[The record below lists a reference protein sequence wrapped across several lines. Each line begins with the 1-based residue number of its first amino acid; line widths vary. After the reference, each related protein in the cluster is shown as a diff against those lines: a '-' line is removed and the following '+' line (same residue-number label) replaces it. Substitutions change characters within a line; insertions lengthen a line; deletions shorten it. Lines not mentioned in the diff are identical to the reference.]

1 MEVCDNILYAFI
13 CILLIIVVLLTIKRK
28 YNLTFTI
35 TKKSEQF
42 TEDATTKSSTDN
54 NTKVSDTKVSDTN
67 EILTSSQSNHQ
78 SKTDKPDITISK
90 VSSIIE
96 EEVDKKIKEQMDK
109 YITRNNN
116 ELEVRNRFNTYN
128 VMLNEPIGR
137 LKQSKLMIDQLV
149 DHDMDRYY
157 GYVKPISINA
167 DHKMAYNKDTYCI
180 KCTSKDQ
187 AYSNY
192 FYDDPLEYKNDKLEG
207 TKDEISAYNM

>member
-35 TKKSEQF
+35 TKKSEKF
-42 TEDATTKSSTDN
+42 TEDATTKSSTNN

-116 ELEVRNRFNTYN
+116 ELEVRNRFNT
-128 VMLNEPIGR
+128 
-137 LKQSKLMIDQLV
+137 S
-149 DHDMDRYY
+149 
-157 GYVKPISINA
+157 
-167 DHKMAYNKDTYCI
+167 
-180 KCTSKDQ
+180 
-187 AYSNY
+187 
-192 FYDDPLEYKNDKLEG
+192 
-207 TKDEISAYNM
+207 